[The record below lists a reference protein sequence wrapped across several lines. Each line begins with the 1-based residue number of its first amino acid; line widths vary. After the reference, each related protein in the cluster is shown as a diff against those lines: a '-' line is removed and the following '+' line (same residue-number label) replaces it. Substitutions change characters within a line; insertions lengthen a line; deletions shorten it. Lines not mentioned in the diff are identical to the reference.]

1 MRLITPILVAL
12 FLGGCMFQNMSPA
25 TKLREAVQDGNE
37 AARWGRLDIAMEKVA
52 PAYAREYS
60 RRHHAWGDE
69 IQMADVD
76 ILRMEMADDEKT
88 ATVVVAFGWY
98 DYDTMTLE
106 RTVVRQKW
114 NSLSA
119 GGFVLVEENVID
131 GNDRLLEPP
140 PEPEEDEGEADAS
153 DESEEELA
161 AEPTEERDDEWIE
174 EEGEPST
181 EEPRTLAR
189 AGA

>member
-1 MRLITPILVAL
+1 MRASSLSLLLPLAL
-12 FLGGCMFQNMSPA
+12 AGCLFQNLSPG

-52 PAYAREYS
+52 PGYVREYA
-60 RRHHAWGDE
+60 RRHHDWGSA
-69 IQMADVD
+69 IQMADVE
-76 ILRMEMADDEKT
+76 ILRMQMADDEKK

-119 GGFVLVEENVID
+119 GGFVLAEEEVID
-131 GNDRLLEPP
+131 GNERLLEPP
-140 PEPEEDEGEADAS
+140 EDPEEEEAAPEESDEEEIAATGHERSDEWVEGE
-153 DESEEELA
+153 
-161 AEPTEERDDEWIE
+161 
-174 EEGEPST
+174 GE
-181 EEPRTLAR
+181 LAR
-189 AGA
+189 AP